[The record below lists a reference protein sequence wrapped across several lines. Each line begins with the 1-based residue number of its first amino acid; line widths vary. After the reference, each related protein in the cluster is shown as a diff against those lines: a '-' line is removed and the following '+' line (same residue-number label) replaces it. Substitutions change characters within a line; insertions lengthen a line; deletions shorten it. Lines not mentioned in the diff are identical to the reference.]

1 MIDIRPLAAPPGPVP
16 IEPEP
21 PPSPARSRPE
31 RDSAPL
37 DTAVTLDLSPEA
49 KRTIAE
55 GRTPPAEPDPSQVR
69 IRRDPDTRLMVF
81 QVLDPASGSII
92 DQLPTEQALRAKT
105 YARDVQTTQATAIGT
120 TVARTA

>member
-1 MIDIRPLAAPPGPVP
+1 MIDIRPLAAPPGPAP

-21 PPSPARSRPE
+21 PPPAPRSEPARG
-31 RDSAPL
+31 SAPL

-55 GRTPPAEPDPSQVR
+55 GRPPAEPDASQVR

-105 YARDVQTTQATAIGT
+105 YARDVQATQSTTIGT